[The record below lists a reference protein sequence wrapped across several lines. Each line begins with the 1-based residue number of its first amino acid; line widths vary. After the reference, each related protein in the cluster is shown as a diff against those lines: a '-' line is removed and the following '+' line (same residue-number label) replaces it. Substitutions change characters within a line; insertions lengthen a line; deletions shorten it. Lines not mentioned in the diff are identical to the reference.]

1 MTIVSLGRAPPC
13 YTDTAERVYAGST
26 PSLTVT
32 IYLQAAL
39 CHEQR
44 ETLTRSGLLGAA
56 LKHLLELSIA
66 PADEPL

>member
-1 MTIVSLGRAPPC
+1 M
-13 YTDTAERVYAGST
+13 
-26 PSLTVT
+26 T

-66 PADEPL
+66 PSPGNALCNALCNARLLELSTAPSPGAR